1 MHFKKTINQGSFYFQ
16 GLRSFKDTLPKNI
29 KKILNKKGFVF
40 ADIVNQWKY
49 LVGKNI
55 FNICYP
61 KSFKPNNKQT
71 AGTLIINVKRG
82 NEIDVEYNKSE
93 IINKINSYFGY
104 KVIDKIRLEKFN
116 TKIVS
121 KKNIYISD
129 ASKSRYLKSINNIKN
144 EKLKK
149 SLI

>member
-1 MHFKKTINQGSFYFQ
+1 MESVFNINPS
-16 GLRSFKDTLPKNI
+16 DLPKLQEYHLFEYTFLNNI
-29 KKILNKKGFVF
+29 
-40 ADIVNQWKY
+40 
-49 LVGKNI
+49 
-55 FNICYP
+55 
-61 KSFKPNNKQT
+61 
-71 AGTLIINVKRG
+71 
-82 NEIDVEYNKSE
+82 IDVEYNKSE

-149 SLI
+149 SLIKLTESFK